1 MSRAAAV
8 LLVAG
13 FLSTTQVRAQPGA
26 PPLPKPAAR
35 RPAPRLPATRQLLR
49 ELASGTQ
56 PLADL
61 IDPAVGLLF
70 VDHFEGPGEDGN
82 TIEDLHVCPRDLA
95 SFVEARWPAVVAAIR
110 SAQDTDHVTC
120 KARPPTCRAGGAGEW
135 DPVFHFVF
143 GSRGTGRGQRLVLRA
158 IAIDD
163 EVLVDPDR
171 LAIEHA
177 RQASLLT
184 HLAGCP

>member
-1 MSRAAAV
+1 V
-8 LLVAG
+8 LD
-13 FLSTTQVRAQPGA
+13 
-26 PPLPKPAAR
+26 
-35 RPAPRLPATRQLLR
+35 
-49 ELASGTQ
+49 LASGNQ

-95 SFVEARWPAVVAAIR
+95 TFVEARWPSVVAEIR
-110 SAQDTDHVTC
+110 SAQDHVAC
-120 KARPPTCRAGGAGEW
+120 KARPPTCQAGGAGEW
-135 DPVFHFVF
+135 DPVFHVTF
-143 GSRGTGRGQRLVLRA
+143 GTRGTGRGQRLVLRA

-163 EVLVDPDR
+163 EVLADPDR

-177 RQASLLT
+177 RQANLLA
-184 HLAGCP
+184 HLASCP

>member
-1 MSRAAAV
+1 MSRVAV

-13 FLSTTQVRAQPGA
+13 FLSTTQVRAQPA
-26 PPLPKPAAR
+26 PPLPKPPAR
-35 RPAPRLPATRQLLR
+35 RPTPPPTKPTRQLVLD
-49 ELASGTQ
+49 LASGKQ

-82 TIEDLHVCPRDLA
+82 TIEDLHVCPRDLGT
-95 SFVEARWPAVVAAIR
+95 FVAARWPSVVAAIR
-110 SAQDTDHVTC
+110 SAQDSDHLAC
-120 KARPPTCRAGGAGEW
+120 KARPPTCQAGGASEW
-135 DPVFHFVF
+135 DPVFHVTF
-143 GSRGTGRGQRLVLRA
+143 GTRGTGRGQRLVLRA

-163 EVLVDPDR
+163 EVLANPER

-177 RQASLLT
+177 RQADLLT